1 VSTCSI
7 YQRYLEINKQF
18 QQALDKHEQE
28 SKANEIVKQGTAD
41 LDTLLESLPL
51 LRPLSLR
58 NSRASRKT
66 RDSAILRADD
76 ALEEEEVLKKLII
89 PEDREK
95 GAVSFKT
102 YGTFFRE
109 LGGYLPN
116 LFGFLLCL
124 SVEAVMTT
132 NFARLSTWSEKFGEL
147 DRNKELNQY
156 MLFSLSGAGLS
167 FMRTMLYGCL
177 SYFLS
182 RKIHSKMIFGILH
195 SRMEEFLSRVPA
207 GRIINRFSK
216 DIQEIDQSLIYNVS
230 YFFTVTAELLIYILA
245 FGYLLGY
252 EVVISIVCMMIICLY
267 YQRIYMN
274 ARREFIRLDAIS
286 KSPILTTVIDTMR
299 GLTNIRNSDK
309 QSYFRKK
316 FLDRCDDS
324 LKNTYIRNAMN
335 EWYSVRTGII
345 TSLFVLVP
353 SYLNI
358 MYGSK
363 DVSLATAVFTIVI
376 NSSLSYSLKEVLTQY
391 SRLEASMIAVERC
404 HHFEKIEPE
413 PQYKSY
419 KKDFELVDGSKSSI
433 EKLKKR
439 QIENTEQIVTEG
451 SIEFKDMSCKYA
463 TSQNPILS
471 KLSFTIKPR
480 EKIGVIGRTGS
491 GKSTLIKLLW
501 RALDF
506 YEGDIKVDGK
516 SIKDVDLKSLRSQI
530 MIVTQETALIEGTLR
545 ENIDIRLED
554 KSRDAEITA
563 ILTKLGFANPNY
575 QKDGLDMAIDG
586 EGSNLSAGEKQL
598 ISFARTLLDKKK
610 IMILDEATANID
622 LKTEEK
628 IQACVEQDFKDTTML
643 IIAHRIQTIMNCDRI
658 LILEKGKMAAL
669 DTPANLSNQ
678 KDSYFNNIINKMKEK
693 KN

>member
-1 VSTCSI
+1 MHAK
-7 YQRYLEINKQF
+7 R
-18 QQALDKHEQE
+18 
-28 SKANEIVKQGTAD
+28 
-41 LDTLLESLPL
+41 
-51 LRPLSLR
+51 
-58 NSRASRKT
+58 
-66 RDSAILRADD
+66 
-76 ALEEEEVLKKLII
+76 EVLRI
-89 PEDREK
+89 
-95 GAVSFKT
+95 ASVSRT
-102 YGTFFRE
+102 PILNALTDACRG
-109 LGGYLPN
+109 LPN
-116 LFGFLLCL
+116 IRSAKLEGWFTQRFMEL
-124 SVEAVMTT
+124 SDESAK
-132 NFARLSTWSEKFGEL
+132 N
-147 DRNKELNQY
+147 
-156 MLFSLSGAGLS
+156 
-167 FMRTMLYGCL
+167 
-177 SYFLS
+177 
-182 RKIHSKMIFGILH
+182 
-195 SRMEEFLSRVPA
+195 
-207 GRIINRFSK
+207 
-216 DIQEIDQSLIYNVS
+216 
-230 YFFTVTAELLIYILA
+230 ELL
-245 FGYLLGY
+245 
-252 EVVISIVCMMIICLY
+252 V
-267 YQRIYMN
+267 Q
-274 ARREFIRLDAIS
+274 
-286 KSPILTTVIDTMR
+286 
-299 GLTNIRNSDK
+299 GLTN
-309 QSYFRKK
+309 
-316 FLDRCDDS
+316 
-324 LKNTYIRNAMN
+324 
-335 EWYSVRTGII
+335 WYSLRT
-345 TSLFVLVP
+345 TVVVLLLVVLP
-353 SYLNI
+353 SYLFI
-358 MYGSK
+358 IFFKQSMPLSQ
-363 DVSLATAVFTIVI
+363 IVI
-376 NSSLSYSLKEVLTQY
+376 VIIVGSTLGFDLNELLAHFSQ
-391 SRLEASMIAVERC
+391 LESAMIAVERC

-413 PQYKSY
+413 AQYKSY

-451 SIEFKDMSCKYA
+451 RIDFKDMSCKYA

-471 KLSFTIKPR
+471 KLSFNIKPR

-506 YEGDIKVDGK
+506 YEGDIKIDGK
-516 SIKDVDLKSLRSQI
+516 SIKEVDLKSLRSQI

-554 KSRDAEITA
+554 KSRDQEITA

-575 QKDGLDMAIDG
+575 LKDGLDMAIDG